1 VNVYTV
7 CVCVQSDDGGW
18 KPGEAIPPR
27 LDDLNLVQ
35 RERVLRYLVM
45 RMAEVPFSPK
55 KDKVLV

>member
-1 VNVYTV
+1 V
-7 CVCVQSDDGGW
+7 CVSAQSDDGGW

-55 KDKVLV
+55 KEKVLL